1 VFLFVFQFDE
11 TCGILDEFL
20 VSEKAQDNMLSVITG
35 YLADFKAKEL
45 LTVARWLKSL
55 ERLPGERLATFI
67 TATTR
72 AQARNHLWPLLWT
85 MMPDGFDI
93 RNTTQEILCL
103 QIKYPDLVDLLCDD
117 DSDESNSDD

>member
-67 TATTR
+67 RATAG
-72 AQARNHLWPLLWT
+72 AQAREYLWPLLGAIT
-85 MMPDGFDI
+85 PDGFDDK
-93 RNTTQEILCL
+93 NTIKEIVYLKL
-103 QIKYPDLVDLLCDD
+103 
-117 DSDESNSDD
+117 SNYA